1 MPSVK
6 IIEFIQSIFNTKNFI
21 PLHVPVFPG
30 NEKKYLTQCIDSTFV
45 SYVGEFVTRFEEQIA
60 KYTGAKYAVATVN
73 GTTALQVSLIV
84 AGLKQ
89 NEEVITSPLTFAAT
103 ANAIVHA
110 GGTPVFVDCEE
121 QTLGLDPEKL
131 EEFLNSN
138 CELRENSCFNKT
150 SQKRIA
156 ACVPVHVFGHPCQI
170 EKIIEICNKW
180 KITVIEDAA
189 ESLGSFVGTKHTGTF
204 GKAAILSFNGN
215 KIVTTGG
222 GGMIITNDETF
233 AARAKY
239 LTTTAKKPHP
249 YEFFHTEA
257 GFNFRMPNVNAAV
270 GVAQTE
276 NLYLFLENKRKLAM
290 IYKEFFKK
298 AGIPFF
304 EEKQGNTTNYWLNC
318 IFMPDRK
325 TRNVFLEFSN
335 SNNVMCRP
343 AWVLMNKL
351 PMYQTTQHFPVAE
364 KIENTLVNIPS
375 SVRISQPQPQP
386 QP

>member
-1 MPSVK
+1 MSNFQQ
-6 IIEFIQSIFNTKNFI
+6 IINFIRELYNTSEAFI
-21 PLHVPVFPG
+21 PLHAPVFPG

-45 SYVGEFVTRFEEQIA
+45 SYVGEFVTRFEEEIA

-73 GTTALQVSLIV
+73 GTTALQISLVV

-89 NEEVITSPLTFAAT
+89 DEEVITSPLTFAAT

-110 GGTPVFVDCEE
+110 GGKPIFVDCEE
-121 QTLGLDPEKL
+121 QTLGLDPVKL
-131 EEFLNSN
+131 EEFLNIN
-138 CELRENSCFNKT
+138 CEIRNNSCFNKV

-156 ACVPVHVFGHPCQI
+156 ACVPIHVFGHPCQI
-170 EKIIEICNKW
+170 KKITEICYKW
-180 KITVIEDAA
+180 QITIIEDAA
-189 ESLGSFVGTKHTGTF
+189 ESLGSFVGKKHTGTF

-222 GGMIITNDETF
+222 GGMIITNDEAF
-233 AARAKY
+233 ALRAKY

-257 GFNFRMPNVNAAV
+257 GFNFRMPNINAAV
-270 GVAQTE
+270 GVAQME
-276 NLYLFLENKRKLAM
+276 NISMFLENKRKLTFAYM
-290 IYKEFFKK
+290 DFFKSIN
-298 AGIPFF
+298 IPFF
-304 EEKQGNTTNYWLNC
+304 TEKTGNTTNFWLNC

-325 TRNVFLEFSN
+325 TRNEFLEFSN
-335 SNNVMCRP
+335 SNNVMARP

-351 PMYQTTQHFPVAE
+351 PMYQTQQQFPVAE

-375 SVRISQPQPQP
+375 SVRL
-386 QP
+386 